1 MVSRRIHH
9 GIGLRIPEGR
19 GAYQG
24 VDAEYYPLGPLL
36 CDDIRQDQNY
46 RAGFR
51 YRRRVVD
58 FQEESRKADDDHRY
72 DLHEAGISDHYISKW
87 QCHLSHEMLSCQ
99 NYLSKKTHGAGH
111 PAR

>member
-46 RAGFR
+46 REIGRAH
-51 YRRRVVD
+51 V
-58 FQEESRKADDDHRY
+58 
-72 DLHEAGISDHYISKW
+72 
-87 QCHLSHEMLSCQ
+87 
-99 NYLSKKTHGAGH
+99 
-111 PAR
+111 